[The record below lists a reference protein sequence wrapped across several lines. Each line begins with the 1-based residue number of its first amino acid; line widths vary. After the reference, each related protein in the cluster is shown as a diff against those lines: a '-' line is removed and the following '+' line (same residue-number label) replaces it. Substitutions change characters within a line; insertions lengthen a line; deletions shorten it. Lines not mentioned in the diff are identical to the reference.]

1 MTTTVIL
8 LLCFLALQIGA
19 NALFKVG
26 SGVPGRWW
34 LCFVAGNVLGMSSIY
49 FLMRLYARMDVNVA
63 LALAGGARS
72 LPCRSHWRSSL
83 AGGLPL
89 CSGWGSRWLRW
100 AWPSAHLVHGNPARW
115 SRLRRQGRSWRRQE
129 LIADHEWSR
138 NA

>member
-1 MTTTVIL
+1 MTITVIL

-63 LALAGGARS
+63 LALAGGGAFIAVQVALAIIFGGRPAALQWVGFTLVALGMALGSLGARQPGA
-72 LPCRSHWRSSL
+72 LKPVAETRPL
-83 AGGLPL
+83 VAPAGTD
-89 CSGWGSRWLRW
+89 SR
-100 AWPSAHLVHGNPARW
+100 P
-115 SRLRRQGRSWRRQE
+115 
-129 LIADHEWSR
+129 
-138 NA
+138 